1 MLKSIII
8 RNFALVESVEV
19 DFASGFSVITG
30 ETGAGKSVFLGAIAM
45 MLGQRSDVKSIREG
59 ADRCVIEGHFDISSF
74 SLQSFFEENEL
85 DYCAD
90 DCIIR
95 RELSSTGRSR
105 AFIND
110 TPVSAALLKELGTR
124 LIDIHS
130 QHQNLLLGNK
140 NFQLNVLDILAHD
153 GDELAAYQNR

>member
-1 MLKSIII
+1 M
-8 RNFALVESVEV
+8 ESVEV

-85 DYCAD
+85 RRIPVRGPDIQGARGSPLFRAQRNWIDENLFSGFSAIGYHIMNSLRD
-90 DCIIR
+90 TDTQLII
-95 RELSSTGRSR
+95 EL
-105 AFIND
+105 
-110 TPVSAALLKELGTR
+110 E
-124 LIDIHS
+124 
-130 QHQNLLLGNK
+130 
-140 NFQLNVLDILAHD
+140 
-153 GDELAAYQNR
+153 